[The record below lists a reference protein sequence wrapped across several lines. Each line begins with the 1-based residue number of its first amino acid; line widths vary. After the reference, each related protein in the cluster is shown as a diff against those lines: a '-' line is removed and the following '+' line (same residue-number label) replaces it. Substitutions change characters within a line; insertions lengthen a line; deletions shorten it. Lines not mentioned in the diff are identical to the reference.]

1 MKVTDYSG
9 STGVPEGSVCDRS
22 SSLDMS
28 IGIIGVGHLAGYLV
42 EGLHR
47 ASPATEIILSPRN
60 LETSARLADRY
71 GATVAVSN
79 QAVVDTAELVILA
92 TRPGDA
98 FDACHALAFRP
109 GQTVVS
115 VAAGLRLQDL
125 LPSVTPAKVV
135 RALPISCMA
144 LNESPTLLYPDQPEA
159 HALFGILGQVH
170 VLSDEER
177 FTVASVLSAFYGWV
191 YALLDET
198 VAWTVQAGVPPQTAR
213 CLVLETVR
221 GAADMALAQPDVD
234 LATMLDALATPGGI
248 TAHGLDTLQETRA
261 LAAWT
266 RALQSVLERLGSTG

>member
-1 MKVTDYSG
+1 MQVKDYIG
-9 STGVPEGSVCDRS
+9 STGIPEGTASDRS
-22 SSLDMS
+22 SALDMS
-28 IGIIGVGHLAGYLV
+28 IGIIGVGHLASYLV

-60 LETSARLADRY
+60 LKTSALLAGWY
-71 GATVAVSN
+71 GATVAANN
-79 QAVVDTAELVILA
+79 QTVVDTADLVILA

-98 FDACHALAFRP
+98 CDACHALAFRP
-109 GQTVVS
+109 GQTIVS
-115 VAAGLRLQDL
+115 VAAGLTLQDL
-125 LPSVTPAKVV
+125 VPSIAPAKVV

-159 HALFGILGQVH
+159 HALFAILGQVH

-177 FTVASVLSAFYGWV
+177 FTAASVLSAFYGWV

-198 VAWTVQAGVPPQTAR
+198 VVWTVRAGVPLQTAR
-213 CLVLETVR
+213 SLVLETVR

-248 TAHGLDTLQETRA
+248 TAHGLDTLQEERA
-261 LAAWT
+261 LASWT
-266 RALQSVLERLGSTG
+266 RALQLVLEHLGSTV